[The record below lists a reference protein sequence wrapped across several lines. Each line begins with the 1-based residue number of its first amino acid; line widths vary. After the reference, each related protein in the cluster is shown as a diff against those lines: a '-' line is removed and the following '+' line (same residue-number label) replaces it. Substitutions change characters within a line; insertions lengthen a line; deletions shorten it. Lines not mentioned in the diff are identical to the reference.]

1 MRINRRGF
9 AALLSAAA
17 MAAGPRTI
25 WAASPDAP
33 PNVTLGTGSLELRHL
48 TWLDIKAAIARG
60 MTTVLVPTGGV
71 EQNGPHMAL
80 GKHDTIV
87 TAAALRIAA
96 DVGNTLVA
104 PVVSYVPQGTIDPP
118 TGNMM
123 FPGTLGIPEPVFEAM
138 LDGIAQS
145 LKHAGFKDI
154 VFMGDHGMSQPAQL
168 RVALKL
174 TKAWWWPVVQ
184 SGVRVHQLDKYY
196 DDSAQIA
203 AMKAVGETDATIGTH
218 AGLLDTAELMSLS
231 AASVDLAR
239 IRAQP
244 GSLSAVGASGDPA
257 RASFVRG
264 AQLLKMRTD
273 AAATQLR
280 ELVKR

>member
-1 MRINRRGF
+1 MCVDRRSVV
-9 AALLSAAA
+9 ALLTGAAV
-17 MAAGPRTI
+17 MAAGPAR
-25 WAASPDAP
+25 AAEPVLA
-33 PNVTLGTGSLELRHL
+33 SLELRNM
-48 TWLDIKAAIARG
+48 TWLDIKAAIAAG
-60 MTTVLVPTGGV
+60 ATTVVVPTGGV

-87 TAAALRIAA
+87 AVAALRVAK

-118 TGNMM
+118 TGNML
-123 FPGTLGIPEPVFEAM
+123 FPGTLGIPEPVFEAT

-154 VFMGDHGMSQPAQL
+154 AFMGDHGLSQPAQA

-174 TKAWWWPVVQ
+174 TKAWAAA
-184 SGVRVHQLDKYY
+184 GVRVHTLDQYY
-196 DDSAQIA
+196 DDRAQIA
-203 AMKAVGETDATIGTH
+203 ALKGEGETDATIGSH

-239 IRAQP
+239 LAAQK
-244 GSLSAVGASGDPA
+244 GNLAAAGASGDPA
-257 RASFVRG
+257 RANFTRG
-264 AQLLKMRTD
+264 AQLLRMRTD
-273 AAATQLR
+273 AGTAQLR
-280 ELVKR
+280 TLIKR